1 MNFSEEFIV
10 IQIERHE
17 ANRTSAF
24 TRWILP
30 QGSKF
35 LYSDKT
41 QKRTH
46 WYEYYLVPKNSQIIK
61 IRRSNRGNISKIVY
75 DAKSLGA
82 SNDMKEILKIMKVI

>member
-1 MNFSEEFIV
+1 MEEYII

-17 ANRTSAF
+17 ANHTSAF

-30 QGSKF
+30 QSSKF

-46 WYEYYLVPKNSQIIK
+46 WYEYYLVPANSQIIK

-75 DAKSLGA
+75 NAKSLEA
-82 SNDMKEILKIMKVI
+82 SEYIKEILKILKVI

>member
-1 MNFSEEFIV
+1 MEEII

-30 QGSKF
+30 ENAKF

-61 IRRSNRGNISKIVY
+61 IRRSNRGNIYKIVY
-75 DAKSLGA
+75 DAKDLEA
-82 SNDMKEILKIMKVI
+82 SEYMKQILKILKVI